1 MPGSFSPFTPVS
13 RATYFY
19 NTNKSFLV
27 PPTIVPLNNC
37 SNTLCYTYNH
47 NYIYQPHTGYGKIGT
62 TAAGYLASRKR
73 L

>member
-1 MPGSFSPFTPVS
+1 MPSSFSPFTPVS

-19 NTNKSFLV
+19 DTNRVFV
-27 PPTIVPLNNC
+27 PLLGPLNNC

-47 NYIYQPHTGYGKIGT
+47 NYIYTPHTGYGKVGT

>member
-1 MPGSFSPFTPVS
+1 MPSSFSPFTPVS
-13 RATYFY
+13 RSTYFY
-19 NTNKSFLV
+19 NAVIPL
-27 PPTIVPLNNC
+27 PTIAPLNNC

-47 NYIYQPHTGYGKIGT
+47 NYIYTPHTGYGKIGT